1 MAFRA
6 ARMTGIPHILHILP
20 VVSHDVAR
28 LVSLY

>member
-6 ARMTGIPHILHILP
+6 ERMTGIPHILP

-28 LVSLY
+28 LVSLC